1 MKLITMICAFFATHT
16 IIAQQ
21 ASVQENVHLGAGLVG
36 TKKTESHKA
45 EGSQYFNDSFIPAK
59 KNESD
64 TDILI
69 RYNAFNDQ
77 IEINENNNTISL
89 TPQRDIE
96 ITTIDR
102 KNTYV
107 YTEFVSKN
115 GDILNGYL
123 SIISKNN
130 LFTLYKRERII
141 YEPEVHQT
149 SSYDQYK
156 PPRYKKLDN
165 EYFFKMN
172 NQVILAFPKKKKDL
186 EKVFSGKE
194 KELNLFIK
202 ENKIS
207 LSDEFDLI
215 KLSNYLNTLLK

>member
-1 MKLITMICAFFATHT
+1 MICAFFATHT

-36 TKKTESHKA
+36 AKKTESHKA
-45 EGSQYFNDSFIPAK
+45 EGSQYFNDLFIPAK
-59 KNESD
+59 KNGSD

-130 LFTLYKRERII
+130 RQKRYLKIVYHRKAKSKITC
-141 YEPEVHQT
+141 YHGRR
-149 SSYDQYK
+149 K
-156 PPRYKKLDN
+156 RYLLPS
-165 EYFFKMN
+165 FKTKYN
-172 NQVILAFPKKKKDL
+172 F
-186 EKVFSGKE
+186 
-194 KELNLFIK
+194 
-202 ENKIS
+202 
-207 LSDEFDLI
+207 
-215 KLSNYLNTLLK
+215 